1 MSCDEY
7 AEFYIL
13 DSWDEWANAGY
24 DENGEAAV
32 CDICGG
38 EIQWNG
44 EENLWQCLECGQIF
58 DRVVWFNHIG
68 ADPPSSECI
77 TNCRENYPFCK
88 KHCSR
93 FPIRPDDPMRT

>member
-13 DSWDEWANAGY
+13 DSWDEWANTGY

-44 EENLWQCLECGQIF
+44 EENLWQCRECGRIF
-58 DRVVWFNHIG
+58 DRAVWFNHIG

-88 KHCSR
+88 KHCGR
-93 FPIRPDDPMRT
+93 FIFRPDDPMRM